1 LFNLFVTFKE
11 GDFDSRSYVI
21 ERGRFGEYTSDVLL
35 KRYKALKPFAVA
47 KLKSFPCLFVYE
59 AERGDACIG
68 YLTSIRERSGT
79 VLVEYEF
86 DDRIPPFPAE
96 KLRDLYMRL
105 DIGRWEMN
113 RTHWAVKD
121 EDLLKVLAT
130 AGLIPARESH
140 AALRV
145 EEMNF
150 KVALSFPGENRDYVE
165 KVAREL
171 QTRLPSRS
179 VFYDRDFTAQ
189 LARPNLDTLLQHIYA
204 DNSDLVVVFLS
215 EDYEKKEWCGL
226 EWRAIRE
233 LLKRKEDNSIMF
245 MRFDHASVPGALTLD
260 GYVDLADYSPSE
272 AAALILERVRL
283 NEQPQAS

>member
-1 LFNLFVTFKE
+1 MFNLFVTFKE
-11 GDFDSRSYVI
+11 GDFDPLSYVI
-21 ERGRFGEYTSDVLL
+21 ERGRFGEYTSDALL
-35 KRYKALKPFAVA
+35 KRYKALKPAAIA

-59 AERGDACIG
+59 AERGNARIG
-68 YLTSIRERSGT
+68 NLTNIRERSGT
-79 VLVEYEF
+79 ILVEYEF

-113 RTHWAVKD
+113 RTHWAIKD

-130 AGLIPARESH
+130 ACLVPASESS
-140 AALRV
+140 AAQRV
-145 EEMNF
+145 EEMHF
-150 KVALSFPGENRDYVE
+150 KVALSFPGENRNYVE

-171 QTRLPSRS
+171 QTRLPTRS

-189 LARPNLDTLLQHIYA
+189 LARPNLDTLLQHVYG

-233 LLKRKEDNSIMF
+233 LLKRKQDDSIMF
-245 MRFDHASVPGALTLD
+245 MRFDHASVPGVLSLD
-260 GYVDLADYSPSE
+260 GYVDLADYSSTE